1 MKYQLKIG
9 SGEWTDAAALGVSG
23 LERTLRHAGEDELE
37 VTLAGQTIST
47 DALLAWAYG
56 AAVSLR
62 RAGDDGGSPELL
74 FAGTISNLTRSAT
87 GASESATVT
96 ISGPWAILEKTVYRQ
111 EWMEPDSD
119 TSPTAAASVY
129 VPRAVLY
136 RGWDAQNSA
145 ETRVDT
151 VHQIL
156 DALSLAA
163 ESSPGSFTVP
173 DEGTGEGEAEYPDGF
188 YPPFDEQMN
197 ITCAEVIRRALSMHP
212 NLCLWFDHSTSP
224 PTARLAMRGDL
235 PRKSLALTALASI
248 EATRR
253 DDLIPPAVCIAYVRT
268 CSYGGRTY
276 TYTQFDMAGPSG
288 LTPAQV
294 KALMY
299 APGTLWG
306 VYDMEGESQEY
317 AEQEYTVQDVNWAN
331 RKADAAWWKS
341 HCPELD
347 SYSASDVTVLQS
359 PAPAVSGM
367 TQGNDYLG
375 NFLLEG
381 AVQSWQKKKTATAT
395 FTCRATCVSP
405 GSDKRDLDLT
415 FQATVTNLGGTL
427 QPGQTL
433 TDTDRRQIAYDSGEL
448 PPTGFAAALYAE
460 WGVPQWEG
468 SVMLEAQDT
477 PSGHTPG
484 ERLNVTGG
492 ASGWAAM
499 DALVTEVREDFNS
512 GTLEL
517 GFGPGGWIDLDSRVA
532 WLRACRSRRYSWR
545 RQLKDSGAEDADS
558 ALGIGAAA
566 APDPSAHATAKWHWM
581 TLAPGRA
588 SGMSGDQTATISP
601 NDMAESGD
609 AGAHHARF
617 RKVHVL
623 LPGSGGGFLAHPCW
637 VLCSE
642 PQGNGESVGGAD
654 FSDFGIR
661 YDQATHRL
669 EYTTDGGTSWSLV
682 TTSVEETV

>member
-1 MKYQLKIG
+1 MKYQLKIATG
-9 SGEWTDAAALGVSG
+9 DWTDAAAYGVADI
-23 LERTLRHAGEDELE
+23 ERCCRHAGTD
-37 VTLAGQTIST
+37 TLTLTLTGQTIST
-47 DALLAWAYG
+47 DALSAWAYG

-87 GASESATVT
+87 GASESVTVT
-96 ISGPWAILEKTVYRQ
+96 VSGPWAVLEKTVYRQ

-119 TSPTAAASVY
+119 TNPTAATSVY
-129 VPRAVLY
+129 VPRAVLF
-136 RGWDAQNSA
+136 RGWNSTTRA

-331 RKADAAWWKS
+331 KKTDAAWWKS

-347 SYSASDVTVLQS
+347 SYGASDITILNS

-375 NFLLEG
+375 NFLLAG
-381 AVQSWQKKKTATAT
+381 AVQGWQKKKTATAT
-395 FTCRATCVSP
+395 FTCRATCVSS

-433 TDTDRRQIAYDSGEL
+433 TDTDRKQMAYDSGEL

-460 WGVPQWEG
+460 WSAPQYEGGVT
-468 SVMLEAQDT
+468 VHAQET
-477 PSGHTPG
+477 PGGHTPG
-484 ERLNVTGG
+484 ELLNISGG
-492 ASGWAAM
+492 AAEWAAM
-499 DALVTEVREDFNS
+499 DALVTEVRESFTS
-512 GTLEL
+512 GTLEI
-517 GFGPGGWIDLDSRVA
+517 GFGTGGWIDLDSRVA
-532 WLRACRSRRYSWR
+532 WLRACKSRRYSWR
-545 RQLKDSGAEDADS
+545 RQLKDGGAEDAGP

-566 APDPSAHATAKWHWM
+566 AP
-581 TLAPGRA
+581 
-588 SGMSGDQTATISP
+588 
-601 NDMAESGD
+601 
-609 AGAHHARF
+609 
-617 RKVHVL
+617 
-623 LPGSGGGFLAHPCW
+623 GS
-637 VLCSE
+637 S
-642 PQGNGESVGGAD
+642 
-654 FSDFGIR
+654 
-661 YDQATHRL
+661 
-669 EYTTDGGTSWSLV
+669 
-682 TTSVEETV
+682 